1 MLVGFYENRQALRQM
16 DYERSVYEFS
26 AKKPKRDDHEILQ
39 ASLPELTASD
49 FMMAKYLCEILGLL
63 NF

>member
-1 MLVGFYENRQALRQM
+1 MLRGFYKNRQALRQM
-16 DYERSVYEFS
+16 DYERRAYEFS

-39 ASLPELTASD
+39 ANLPELTASD
-49 FMMAKYLCEILGLL
+49 FMTAKYLCEILGLL